1 MYESFTKLPAPI
13 RAAYLVGAATTWL
26 LTLGGRLWRGRVV
39 VLCYHNVRPDQAD
52 SFARQVSRTR
62 GRVIPLGELRRAR
75 RERGRPRVVYTFD
88 DAYANLL
95 DTVAPLMRRE
105 GAPWSVFAVS
115 GVMGR
120 SPTWSMPEG
129 HPDRDERL
137 MSEDDLRSLAKSE
150 GVEVGAHTRTHPSLP
165 AVHSESI
172 LNDELEGCANDLERL
187 TGRRPDA
194 IALPHGAFDARV
206 LGRARATGYST
217 ILTLEDR
224 MEPRVREDGVVA
236 RFSSSP
242 DIHPIEFRL
251 LIDGGYAWLG
261 GLRSAARKARG
272 VRS

>member
-1 MYESFTKLPAPI
+1 MYESFTKLSAPI
-13 RAAYLVGAATTWL
+13 RAAYLAGAAATWL

-39 VLCYHNVRPDQAD
+39 VLCYHNVRPDQAE
-52 SFARQVSRTR
+52 SFARQVRRTH
-62 GRVIPLGELRRAR
+62 GRVIALGDLRRVS
-75 RERGRPRVVYTFD
+75 REQGRPRVVYTFD

-95 DTVAPLMRRE
+95 ETVAPLMQRE

-115 GVMGR
+115 SLLGQT
-120 SPTWSMPEG
+120 PAWAMPEG
-129 HPDRDERL
+129 HPDRERRL
-137 MSEDDLRSLAKSE
+137 MNEDELRSLSTSE

-165 AVHSESI
+165 SVQSESM
-172 LNDELEGCANDLERL
+172 LTDELDGCANDLERL
-187 TGRRPDA
+187 IGRRPHA

-206 LGRARATGYST
+206 LGRARASGYST

-224 MEPRVREDGVVA
+224 MEPRGRQDGVVA

-261 GLRSAARKARG
+261 GLRSAARKARR